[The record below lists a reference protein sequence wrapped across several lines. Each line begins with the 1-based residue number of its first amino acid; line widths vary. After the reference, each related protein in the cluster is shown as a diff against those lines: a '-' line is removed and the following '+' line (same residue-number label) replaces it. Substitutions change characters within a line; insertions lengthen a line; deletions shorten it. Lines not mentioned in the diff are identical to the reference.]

1 MTTVADPGTVLIGRV
16 ADIVAM
22 PGDPIADIA
31 RTAEVDFVMRSG
43 HLHRIPRD
51 SSAAPHR

>member
-1 MTTVADPGTVLIGRV
+1 MTTVADPGTVLSGRV
-16 ADIVAM
+16 ANIVAM